1 MNDPC
6 LERGLLE
13 NRAAAGM
20 AVPMKDDRTGQP
32 PAPAAPRASL
42 GESAYRA
49 LRAQIL
55 EMTLPPG
62 HQATEGDLAAQ
73 LGMSRTPVHEAVL
86 RLQAE
91 GFLEV
96 QPRRGIRVLPI
107 DPTGMAETY
116 EVLIALEGAAAARL
130 ATKRDE
136 AAIDTMARATEA
148 MREAL
153 ARGDRHAWAA
163 ADDRFHRALVQNC
176 GNARLARMAQEAAD
190 LAQRARL
197 ATAALRPEPAGS
209 AEEHARILDALR
221 LGDAEAARAA
231 LSAHRQR
238 ASAEIL
244 RTLSLPLLRL
254 GGH

>member
-1 MNDPC
+1 MPGAM
-6 LERGLLE
+6 EQKMEQGPGE
-13 NRAAAGM
+13 
-20 AVPMKDDRTGQP
+20 
-32 PAPAAPRASL
+32 PAPRSL

-49 LRAQIL
+49 LRARLL

-62 HQATEGDLAAQ
+62 HQLSEGELATQ

-116 EVLIALEGAAAARL
+116 EILIALEGAAAARL
-130 ATKRDE
+130 AAHPDPAVTG
-136 AAIDTMARATEA
+136 TMAEATDA
-148 MREAL
+148 MRTAL
-153 ARGDRHAWAA
+153 AAGDRRAWAA
-163 ADDRFHRALVQNC
+163 ADDRFHRALIQGC
-176 GNARLARMAQEAAD
+176 GNSRLARMAQEAAD

-209 AEEHARILDALR
+209 AEEHARILAALEAQ
-221 LGDAEAARAA
+221 DPEAARAA
-231 LSAHRQR
+231 LAAHRQR

-244 RTLSLPLLRL
+244 RTLALPLLRL
-254 GGH
+254 GVA

>member
-1 MNDPC
+1 
-6 LERGLLE
+6 LESVLE
-13 NRAAAGM
+13 KAGAAGM
-20 AVPMKDDRTGQP
+20 PWPMDETLDTGVT
-32 PAPAAPRASL
+32 PAEDGGRRSL

-49 LRAQIL
+49 LRARLL

-91 GFLEV
+91 GFLAV
-96 QPRRGIRVLPI
+96 QPRRGVRVLPI
-107 DPTGMAETY
+107 DPTSMAETY

-130 ATKRDE
+130 AAHPNPAATE
-136 AAIDTMARATEA
+136 AMARATEA
-148 MREAL
+148 MRGAL
-153 ARGDRHAWAA
+153 ARGDRRGWAA
-163 ADDRFHRALVQNC
+163 ADDRFHRALVEGC
-176 GNARLARMAQEAAD
+176 GNARLARMALEAAD

-197 ATAALRPEPAGS
+197 ATAALRPEPTGS
-209 AEEHARILDALR
+209 ADEHARILEALNR
-221 LGDAEAARAA
+221 GEPEAARAA
-231 LSAHRQR
+231 VSAHRQR

-244 RTLSLPLLRL
+244 HTLSLPLMRL

>member
-1 MNDPC
+1 MP
-6 LERGLLE
+6 G
-13 NRAAAGM
+13 GM
-20 AVPMKDDRTGQP
+20 EQTMAE
-32 PAPAAPRASL
+32 PAAPRSL

-49 LRAQIL
+49 LRARLL

-62 HQATEGDLAAQ
+62 HQATEGDLATG

-116 EVLIALEGAAAARL
+116 EILIALEGAAAARL
-130 ATKRDE
+130 AANPAPAVT
-136 AAIDTMARATEA
+136 AAMAAATGSMRA
-148 MREAL
+148 AL
-153 ARGDRHAWAA
+153 AAGDRRAWAA
-163 ADDRFHRALVQNC
+163 ADDRFHRALIQGC
-176 GNARLARMAQEAAD
+176 GNARLARLAQEAAD

-209 AEEHARILDALR
+209 AEEHARILAALEQH
-221 LGDAEAARAA
+221 DPEAARAA
-231 LSAHRQR
+231 LAAHRQR

-244 RTLSLPLLRL
+244 RTLALPLLHL
-254 GGH
+254 GVP

>member
-1 MNDPC
+1 MND
-6 LERGLLE
+6 
-13 NRAAAGM
+13 
-20 AVPMKDDRTGQP
+20 V
-32 PAPAAPRASL
+32 PAAPEGPRTSL

-49 LRAQIL
+49 LRARIL

-62 HQATEGDLAAQ
+62 HQATEGDLATQ

-86 RLQAE
+86 RLQSE

-116 EVLIALEGAAAARL
+116 EILIALEGAAAARL
-130 ATKRDE
+130 A
-136 AAIDTMARATEA
+136 ANPNDTATRAMAQATTA
-148 MREAL
+148 MRAAL
-153 ARGDRHAWAA
+153 AAGDRHAWAA
-163 ADDRFHRALVQNC
+163 ADDRFHRALIQGC

-197 ATAALRPEPAGS
+197 ATAALRPEPTGS
-209 AEEHARILDALR
+209 ADEHARILEAIERHDP
-221 LGDAEAARAA
+221 EAARAA
-231 LSAHRQR
+231 LSAHRLR

-244 RTLSLPLLRL
+244 RSLALPLMRL

>member
-1 MNDPC
+1 MPRQMKSESED
-6 LERGLLE
+6 RDS
-13 NRAAAGM
+13 AAGN
-20 AVPMKDDRTGQP
+20 P
-32 PAPAAPRASL
+32 APRASL

-49 LRAQIL
+49 LRARLL

-116 EVLIALEGAAAARL
+116 EILIALEGAAAARL
-130 ATKRDE
+130 AGKGDDATLGL
-136 AAIDTMARATEA
+136 MAQATES

-153 ARGDRHAWAA
+153 ARGDRHGWAA

-176 GNARLARMAQEAAD
+176 GNTRLARMAQEAAD

-209 AEEHARILDALR
+209 ADEHVRILEALR
-221 LGDAEAARAA
+221 QRDPEAARAA

-244 RTLSLPLLRL
+244 RTLALPLMRL

>member
-1 MNDPC
+1 MPGAMEQT
-6 LERGLLE
+6 LEQE
-13 NRAAAGM
+13 AGE
-20 AVPMKDDRTGQP
+20 
-32 PAPAAPRASL
+32 PAPRSL

-49 LRAQIL
+49 LRARLL

-62 HQATEGDLAAQ
+62 HQLSEGELAAQ

-116 EVLIALEGAAAARL
+116 EILIALEGAAAARL
-130 ATKRDE
+130 AAHPDPAVTRAMAE
-136 AAIDTMARATEA
+136 ATDA
-148 MREAL
+148 MRAALL
-153 ARGDRHAWAA
+153 ARDRRAWAA
-163 ADDRFHRALVQNC
+163 ADDRFHRALIQGC

-209 AEEHARILDALR
+209 AEEHARILSALE
-221 LGDAEAARAA
+221 GQDPEAARAA
-231 LSAHRQR
+231 LAAHRQR

-244 RTLSLPLLRL
+244 RTLALPLLRL
-254 GGH
+254 GVA